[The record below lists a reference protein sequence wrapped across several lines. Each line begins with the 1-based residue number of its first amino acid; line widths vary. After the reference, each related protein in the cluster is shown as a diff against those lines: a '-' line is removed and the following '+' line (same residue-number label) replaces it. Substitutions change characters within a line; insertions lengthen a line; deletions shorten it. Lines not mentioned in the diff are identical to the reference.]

1 MREIKFRVWD
11 KGNKEDKRLPGM
23 LKVNSI
29 FFGKDIRCICESQE
43 RIGIGTILECA
54 ESIIALSNPPLMQ
67 FTGLKDKNGKEIY
80 EGDIVKYNVWTNSH
94 KNKEEKVIIVDY
106 CLRHAGWKP
115 MIYDTRVEDDEY
127 YNYEI
132 EDIEVIGNMFDNP
145 ELLK

>member
-11 KGNKEDKRLPGM
+11 KEKKRM
-23 LKVNSI
+23 LQ
-29 FFGKDIRCICESQE
+29 G
-43 RIGIGTILECA
+43 
-54 ESIIALSNPPLMQ
+54 LSNLVIMLDGHLNWDFGGELKWISDLENCYELMQ

>member
-54 ESIIALSNPPLMQ
+54 KSIIALSNPPLMQ
-67 FTGLKDKNGKEIY
+67 FTGLKDKNGKDIY
-80 EGDIVKYNVWTNSH
+80 EGDIVQESTWTDNGV
-94 KNKEEKVIIVDY
+94 EKP
-106 CLRHAGWKP
+106 CL
-115 MIYDTRVEDDEY
+115 
-127 YNYEI
+127 YEI
-132 EDIEVIGNMFDNP
+132 YWKDDGGRWAFRSLQNVLFSSFKSNECSVVGNIFENP